1 MTFLFPPPIDLS
13 PLLEPYQ
20 SFGVNLGLE
29 RIQQLLYRLGNPHH
43 QVPIVHVAG
52 TNRKGSVCAYLSSV
66 LNHAGYR
73 VGRYTS
79 PHLVSWCER
88 IQLNGVFI
96 SPDDLQTLIQET
108 IAKIQPSDPTPTV
121 FEVVTAAAWLYFA
134 QQQVDVAVMEVG
146 LGGRLDASNVS
157 DRPLATVITSI
168 SREHWQVLG
177 STLGAIA
184 GEKAG
189 ILKPGCPAIV
199 GELLPEA
206 KSVVEER
213 IRSLNCPV
221 TWVKSATPCL
231 GSSPAES
238 AEPLQ
243 WLQYESQIYPIPLQG
258 SVQYLNSALA
268 IATLNT
274 LKNQGWHLDDR
285 AIQEGMAATQWPGR
299 LQWTTWN
306 GAALLL
312 DGAHNPAAA
321 VRLREYLDQLDQLD
335 QPYPRRS
342 LLDPI
347 TWIMGMLSTKEHSA
361 IFQALLRPND
371 RLHLV
376 PVPDHSSADPQELA
390 ALARS
395 LQPNLADCQTHDS
408 LFAALNM
415 AIPGN
420 HPPTSCTVLCGSLYL
435 LGYFLGY
442 FWSASP

>member
-1 MTFLFPPPIDLS
+1 MTYLFPPPIDLS
-13 PLLEPYQ
+13 PLLDPFQ

-29 RIQQLLYRLGNPHH
+29 RIQQLLYRLGNPQH

-52 TNRKGSVCAYLSSV
+52 TNGKGSVCAYLSTV
-66 LNHAGYR
+66 LSYAGYR

-96 SPDDLQTLIQET
+96 HPDDLHALIQET
-108 IAKIQPSDPTPTV
+108 IAAIHPADPTPTL

-146 LGGRLDASNVS
+146 LGGRLDATNVS

-177 STLGAIA
+177 STLAAIA

-189 ILKPGCPAIV
+189 ILKRGCPAIV

-206 KSVVEER
+206 KTVVEER
-213 IRSLNCPV
+213 LQSLNCPV
-221 TWVKSATPCL
+221 TWVKSATPCQ
-231 GSSPAES
+231 GSSAS
-238 AEPLQ
+238 ASLQ
-243 WLQYESQIYPIPLQG
+243 WLQYESQIYPIRLQG

-274 LKNQGWHLDDR
+274 LKNKGWHLDDR
-285 AIQEGMAATQWPGR
+285 AIQDGMAATQWPGR
-299 LQWTTWN
+299 LQWTTWH

-321 VRLREYLDQLDQLD
+321 VRLREYLDQYLTA
-335 QPYPRRS
+335 RS
-342 LLDPI
+342 LLEPI
-347 TWIMGMLSTKEHSA
+347 TWIMGILSTKEHSA

-395 LQPNLADCQTHDS
+395 LQPDLADCQTHDN
-408 LFAALNM
+408 LLTALNL
-415 AIPGN
+415 AL
-420 HPPTSCTVLCGSLYL
+420 PPNGSQTPYSQTPCTVLCGSLYL
-435 LGYFLGY
+435 LGYFFGLKG
-442 FWSASP
+442 FWVGV